1 MRRLSLAGTGLLL
14 LLGACTTTPNS
25 LTAYAPLQ
33 VADEHPGFAG
43 CAAAVQASYPGVQA
57 VDARVTALQ
66 QCLARNPGA
75 GPQAMRL
82 S

>member
-14 LLGACTTTPNS
+14 LLAACTTAPITPVG
-25 LTAYAPLQ
+25 TAPLQ

-43 CAAAVQASYPGVQA
+43 CAAFVQASYPGA
-57 VDARVTALQ
+57 PATDARATALQ
-66 QCLARNPGA
+66 QCLARSA
-75 GPQAMRL
+75 GTKQLATRL

>member
-25 LTAYAPLQ
+25 LTAAPLQ
-33 VADEHPGFAG
+33 VAEEHPGFAG

-75 GPQAMRL
+75 GQLAMRL

>member
-14 LLGACTTTPNS
+14 LLGACTTAPNT
-25 LTAYAPLQ
+25 LTASAPLQ
-33 VADEHPGFAG
+33 VAEEHPGFAG

-75 GPQAMRL
+75 GQLAMRL